1 MESGLRLKTVARA
14 RATVELRVEPSARGR
29 AEGVLTMGL
38 EWYFGQSPAGTTEAT
53 WNDPTSTN
61 LLVMFRNSTQY

>member
-1 MESGLRLKTVARA
+1 MESGLRFKTVAET
-14 RATVELRVEPSARGR
+14 RATVAPRAEPSARGR

-38 EWYFGQSPAGTTEAT
+38 EWYFGQSPTGTTGAT

-61 LLVMFRNSTQY
+61 LLVLFWNPAEY